1 MTLSAGTRLGPY
13 EILAPLGAGGMGEVY
28 RARDTRL
35 QRSVAIKV
43 LPAGFAE
50 DPERLKRFEREAKAT
65 AALSN
70 PNILDVHDVGTFEGV
85 PYLVEELLE
94 GESLRERIGR
104 GALPIHEA
112 VGIAAQIAHG
122 LAAAHG
128 KGIVHRDL
136 KPENVFLTKEGI
148 AKVLDFGLA
157 KFAESVPANDA
168 EAETLT
174 RAPTGTTGPG
184 QVLGTAP
191 YMSPEQVEGKSLDA
205 RSDIFSFGAVFYEL
219 LTSRQP
225 FHRDSQASTMSAI
238 LRDPPPPI
246 RAVRAKV
253 PPGVGRILH
262 RCLEKDRELRY
273 QSAAELHREL
283 AACEAQLTASEMG
296 MRAIVRQPRFVIP
309 AAALL
314 VVLVGAGAWFRVRS
328 SRLAWALNEAL
339 PEIERLADQ
348 RDFAAAYDLAEQAA
362 RHIPG
367 NAKLAQ
373 LSRSVTTAVTVETN
387 VPGADIHSR
396 EYAVVDGEWQ
406 WLGRA
411 PLRDVAI
418 PRGLK
423 RWRISKPGF
432 RTVEAA
438 RSPEADGPNLTF
450 ALDAEAS
457 IPGDMVRVP
466 AAGGSAYLFLTG
478 LDHLPAPALADFL
491 IDTYEVTNRQYAVF
505 VAAGG
510 YREPKYWKEPFVKN
524 GSALSWPEA
533 MAEFRDSTGQPGPAN
548 WEFGS
553 YLKGQDDIPVGGV
566 SWYEAAAYA
575 DFSGKSLPSIFH
587 WNRAAWTN
595 AGFRDISPVVR
606 LSNFAGQAPARG
618 GRYPGLN
625 PYGTYDLAG
634 NLKEWCWNAAEKGGG
649 RRYVLGGAWNEP
661 VYMFNDP
668 DAQPP
673 MSRLSTYGF
682 RCVKYLS
689 PAPAP
694 LLDAMECARRDFA
707 REKPVADDV
716 FRIYRSLY
724 SIDKTSLEPVVELVD
739 DGSEYWKIEKVSL
752 NAAYGGERLIVYVYL
767 PRDAEPP
774 VSGRRLL
781 PGFFG
786 ATQSLVSE
794 VRPNC
799 NVRLHRAEWTG
810 RRLSGLQVDVRTG
823 RRVAHRPAQRVEQ
836 LQGPCDSV
844 AQGLCPQRGL
854 SGDAEGSRCPKAGLL
869 RIQLGSCDGP
879 DPPGTGRA
887 RNSRGAGVR
896 GVLATKRTAGS
907 GADQLRAAREG
918 PCPDAEREVR
928 LRLSRRDFAG
938 ANVPLH
944 ADPGEGQTPSALRVG
959 PFDAEKGAGHRDAA
973 LVRPLSRS
981 GKIGIALG
989 AQLPGSTPIPTADS
1003 SSPGRTKLLGMTG
1016 ALSPGR
1022 GRCGSS

>member
-1 MTLSAGTRLGPY
+1 MTLTAGTRLGPY

-65 AALSN
+65 AALSD

-348 RDFAAAYDLAEQAA
+348 RDYAAAYDLAEQAA

-694 LLDAMECARRDFA
+694 LLDAVECARRDFA

-724 SIDKTSLEPVVELVD
+724 SIDETSLEPVVELVD

-774 VSGRRLL
+774 YQTVVFFPGSSALRSRSFQKSAQTAMFDFIVRSGRAVVYPVYKSTYERGDGLL
-781 PGFFG
+781 
-786 ATQSLVSE
+786 TD
-794 VRPNC
+794 RPN
-799 NVRLHRAEWTG
+799 VSSSYRDHVIQWRKDFARSVDYLETRKDLDA
-810 RRLSGLQVDVRTG
+810 RRLGYYGYSWGAVMGPILLAQDE
-823 RRVAHRPAQRVEQ
+823 RVTAAVLACGGFWQ
-836 LQGPCDSV
+836 
-844 AQGLCPQRGL
+844 QRGL
-854 SGDAEGSRCPKAGLL
+854 PEVEQINFAPRVKVP
-869 RIQLGSCDGP
+869 
-879 DPPGTGRA
+879 
-887 RNSRGAGVR
+887 
-896 GVLATKRTAGS
+896 VLMLNGKY
-907 GADQLRAAREG
+907 
-918 PCPDAEREVR
+918 
-928 LRLSRRDFAG
+928 DFVFPVETSQA
-938 ANVPLH
+938 PMFRFM
-944 ADPGEGQTPSALRVG
+944 QTPEKDKRHLLFESGHSMPRKELVTETLHWFDHYLG
-959 PFDAEKGAGHRDAA
+959 PAR
-973 LVRPLSRS
+973 
-981 GKIGIALG
+981 
-989 AQLPGSTPIPTADS
+989 
-1003 SSPGRTKLLGMTG
+1003 
-1016 ALSPGR
+1016 
-1022 GRCGSS
+1022 